1 MTDNQ
6 NNIIGK
12 ILMDM
17 SASVIPATEAMI
29 AMMVDMYDTSNA
41 MTLGTTRLTSE
52 ERDQVIAE
60 LHASLCVRIDRG
72 HFVKE
77 RDHKPWY
84 MAAKAENAS
93 KFWDRYRLYL
103 LQEKHWN
110 GDTINELDR
119 TTDEIMDLLGNPD
132 QMDGFMRR
140 GLCIGDVQ
148 SGKTSTYIGLINK
161 AADAHYRVII
171 LLTGTIEKL
180 RRQTQQ
186 RIDEGFIGLDSYAF
200 TLKRDNVKVGVGAI
214 DESTSGWAVTSTTSD
229 FNAATAKKLVGQLS
243 GISDPV
249 IFVLK
254 KNKSVLEKLELWL
267 RRYNANKVTKKIDLP
282 MLLIDDEADNAS
294 INTKADDITAI
305 NKGIRKLL
313 DLFER
318 ANYVGFTATPYA
330 NVFIDPD
337 TDEEMRKQ
345 VNHDL
350 FPRDFIYALEAP
362 DSYIGARSI
371 FGEDAPYGYMLES
384 NDDCE
389 YALPIVHKKE
399 DALQFLPESLKEALA
414 AFFIAN
420 AVRDLRGDKKTHR
433 TMMINI
439 SRFIAVQNQITKVV
453 DSYVRDWKREI
464 RNYYLTGN
472 EALQYES
479 FSYIKKVYDKYFKQF
494 YTDPQFADLKH
505 FTWDQI
511 QEVLYPAISRVVVR
525 TINGGNAPKNLDYEN
540 YEKAPDDIGL
550 RLIAVGGLSLS
561 RGLTLEGLCTSY
573 FYRNSS
579 MYDTLMQMGRWFGYR
594 KNYQDLCKIWM
605 PELSMAWYSYISKAT
620 DELRAEVKRMQNE
633 DMTPTD
639 FGLAVRSDI
648 QGLLVTARNKMR
660 SAEDYETVVN
670 FSGEVVETKYVH
682 STVDV
687 LRRNYEETKEFLLN
701 LQKNHTVF
709 QGPSELAVKHPQ
721 ILGVK
726 KEAIMDLLRG
736 FSAHTMN
743 TATGFDIQKLL
754 NMFHEDETGVFDRW
768 DILIAGGTTTNNP
781 AITFAGLDIH
791 PVLRGFAYREKTKS
805 LQMSG
810 KNSRLGSNDMAK
822 GGLKRREVEEME
834 AGHEG
839 NGKTLSDSFY
849 FKSGIKRYPL
859 LVIYPVKLASPKG
872 NEDDDQKKAMQDIID
887 AIDFPVI
894 GLSIGVPAIKGME
907 RIRLKYKINK
917 QKWLEIFGADNAD
930 DFDEIDETIPED

>member
-1 MTDNQ
+1 MTNNQ
-6 NNIIGK
+6 KNIIGT
-12 ILMDM
+12 ILLNV
-17 SASVIPATEAMI
+17 SASTLPVTEGMI
-29 AMMVDMYDTSNA
+29 SNLVDMNDNMNTMMYGTLP
-41 MTLGTTRLTSE
+41 MTPE
-52 ERDQVIAE
+52 EREEVINT
-60 LHASLCVRIDRG
+60 LHAALFVRIDRG

-77 RDHKPWY
+77 NDHTPWY
-84 MAAKAENAS
+84 MAAKAENTS

-103 LQEKHWN
+103 LKEKHWN
-110 GDTINELDR
+110 GATINELDK

-132 QMDGFMRR
+132 QVDGFMRR

-161 AADAHYRVII
+161 ASDAHYRVII

-200 TLKRDNVKVGVGAI
+200 TLEKGRVQVGVGAI
-214 DESTSGWAVTSTTSD
+214 DSTTSGWAVTSTSSD
-229 FNAATAKKLVGQLS
+229 FNAATAKKVVGQLS
-243 GISDPV
+243 SISAPV

-254 KNKSVLEKLELWL
+254 KNKSVLEKLEHWL
-267 RRYNANKVTKKIDLP
+267 RFYNINPVTKKIDLP

-294 INTKADDITAI
+294 VNTKADDVTAI

-313 DLFER
+313 ALFDR

-337 TDEEMRKQ
+337 SEEEMLK
-345 VNHDL
+345 HDL

-399 DALQFLPESLKEALA
+399 DALQFIPESLNEALA

-420 AVRDLRGDKKTHR
+420 AVRDLRGDKRAHR

-439 SRFIAVQNQITKVV
+439 SRFIAVQNQITKLV
-453 DSYVRDWKREI
+453 DSHVRDWKREI
-464 RNYYLTGN
+464 RNYYLTGD
-472 EALQYES
+472 EALQYDSLS
-479 FSYIKKVYDKYFKQF
+479 FIKNVYDKYFRRF
-494 YTDPQFADLKH
+494 ASDPEFAKLKH
-505 FTWDQI
+505 FTWEQI
-511 QEVLYPAISRVVVR
+511 QEVLYPAISRIEVR
-525 TINGGNAPKNLDYEN
+525 TINGGNAPKNLDYEH

-579 MYDTLMQMGRWFGYR
+579 MYDSLMQMGRWFGYR
-594 KNYQDLCKIWM
+594 NNYQDLCKIWM
-605 PELSMAWYSYISKAT
+605 PDLSMAWYSYISTAT

-648 QGLLVTARNKMR
+648 QSLLVTARNKMR
-660 SAEDYETVVN
+660 SAKDYETVVN
-670 FSGEVVETKYVH
+670 LSGEVVETKYIH
-682 STVDV
+682 SSKDV
-687 LRRNYEETKEFLLN
+687 LHRNYEETVQFINE
-701 LQKNHTVF
+701 LQEHYELHQND
-709 QGPSELAVKHPQ
+709 PSFAIKHPQ
-721 ILGVK
+721 FIDVS
-726 KEAIMDLLRG
+726 KETIIDYLRG
-736 FSAHTMN
+736 FSAHTSN
-743 TATGFDIQKLL
+743 AATGFIVH
-754 NMFHEDETGVFDRW
+754 NFIEMFQDDCDGVFDKW
-768 DILIAGGTTTNNP
+768 DVLIAGGNETDIP
-781 AITFAGLDIH
+781 KPFAGLEIH
-791 PVLRGFAYREKTKS
+791 QVRRGFAYKKETKS

-810 KNSRLGSNDMAK
+810 KNSRLGSKDLAK
-822 GGLKRREVEEME
+822 GGLTHDQVKRME
-834 AGHEG
+834 AGHDG
-839 NGKTLSDSFY
+839 NGKSFSESFY
-849 FKSGIKRYPL
+849 FKTGIQRNPL
-859 LVIYPVKLASPKG
+859 LVIYPVHLHYEPKDG
-872 NEDDDQKKAMQDIID
+872 EAVDEIKKTITTTL
-887 AIDFPVI
+887 DFPAI
-894 GLSIGVPAIKGME
+894 GLSVGIPKINGLPSK
-907 RIRLKYKINK
+907 RIKYKINK
-917 QKWLEIFGADNAD
+917 QKWLEIFGVDNVD